1 MQFYTLYQLSYLYL
15 ALLFACP
22 VASLRKDECSTKQ
35 SYYCSVVYVSLDE
48 GTNCRRLSPLHGT
61 KVKCS

>member
-1 MQFYTLYQLSYLYL
+1 MQFCTLYQLSYLHL

-22 VASLRKDECSTKQ
+22 AASLRKDECSTKQ
-35 SYYCSVVYVSLDE
+35 SYYCSVVSLDE
-48 GTNCRRLSPLHGT
+48 GTNCRRLSPLHGA